1 MPDQMPVPHRRK
13 RPAAL
18 GRTTGDPESA
28 PGSRGPVV
36 SVPVFLLPA
45 CTPESVDPPMFFVGE
60 NTYPES
66 NGEER
71 E

>member
-13 RPAAL
+13 RPDAP
-18 GRTTGDPESA
+18 GGTTVDQEPA
-28 PGSRGPVV
+28 PGSRGPVG
-36 SVPVFLLPA
+36 SVPVFLLLA

-60 NTYPES
+60 NTCPES